1 VAIVHSNRWGIFRF
15 LKIIF
20 DAFRVSKLN
29 CDIFDNSKG
38 LNIQFFA
45 AEPER
50 IQPGGF
56 VIISAIA

>member
-1 VAIVHSNRWGIFRF
+1 
-15 LKIIF
+15 
-20 DAFRVSKLN
+20 LN